1 MKCKILV
8 SDPLAEAGVDVL
20 REQCAVTVKTGLTE
34 AQLVREIGKY
44 NGLIVRSGTRVTKK
58 LIKAAKNLKI
68 IARAGVG
75 VDNIDIE
82 AATAAGIVVI
92 NSPRGNTLSAA
103 EHALSLMMSMAR
115 NIPAADRSL
124 RDGRWDRKAFVGTEM
139 FHKTLGL
146 LGLGKVGS
154 VVAERAIAMGMTV
167 IAYDPFAS
175 EEQARRIGVGLAG
188 FTTVLKRA
196 DIISLHMPHT
206 RDTHHL
212 IGAKELRMMKKGVRI
227 VNAARGGLIDEQA
240 LLAALKS
247 GKVSQAAL
255 DVFES
260 EPATDNPLLQLPN
273 VIATPHLGASTMEA
287 QINVAVDVAR
297 QIVDFFKGVPPRSA
311 INMPS
316 VKPEIITSHKPYF
329 ELAEKIGLF
338 QAQLLDGNVQKIN
351 VTFAGRSA
359 GMETELITRYALVG
373 FLKPT
378 MQDSVN
384 FVNAPMLIGN
394 RGIKLTQTTAG
405 QPAKYSDLITV
416 EVVTSKRTRVV
427 AGTVY
432 DMHEIRIVQ
441 VDDYWMELA
450 PFGHVLYVRHKDQ
463 PGLVGSVGTLL
474 GNRNINIAG
483 MQVGRESVRGR
494 AIMCLT
500 IDDDISRETL
510 EALANITGVASVRLL
525 IL

>member
-1 MKCKILV
+1 M
-8 SDPLAEAGVDVL
+8 
-20 REQCAVTVKTGLTE
+20 
-34 AQLVREIGKY
+34 
-44 NGLIVRSGTRVTKK
+44 
-58 LIKAAKNLKI
+58 
-68 IARAGVG
+68 
-75 VDNIDIE
+75 
-82 AATAAGIVVI
+82 
-92 NSPRGNTLSAA
+92 
-103 EHALSLMMSMAR
+103 
-115 NIPAADRSL
+115 
-124 RDGRWDRKAFVGTEM
+124 
-139 FHKTLGL
+139 
-146 LGLGKVGS
+146 
-154 VVAERAIAMGMTV
+154 
-167 IAYDPFAS
+167 
-175 EEQARRIGVGLAG
+175 
-188 FTTVLKRA
+188 
-196 DIISLHMPHT
+196 
-206 RDTHHL
+206 
-212 IGAKELRMMKKGVRI
+212 
-227 VNAARGGLIDEQA
+227 
-240 LLAALKS
+240 
-247 GKVSQAAL
+247 
-255 DVFES
+255 
-260 EPATDNPLLQLPN
+260 PN

-351 VTFAGRSA
+351 VAFAGRSA

-394 RGIKLTQTTAG
+394 RGIKFTQTTAG
-405 QPAKYSDLITV
+405 QPAKYSDLITM

-463 PGLVGSVGTLL
+463 PGLVGRVGTLL
-474 GNRNINIAG
+474 GDRNINIAG

-500 IDDDISRETL
+500 IDDDISKETL
-510 EALANITGVASVRLL
+510 DALANIAGVASVRLL